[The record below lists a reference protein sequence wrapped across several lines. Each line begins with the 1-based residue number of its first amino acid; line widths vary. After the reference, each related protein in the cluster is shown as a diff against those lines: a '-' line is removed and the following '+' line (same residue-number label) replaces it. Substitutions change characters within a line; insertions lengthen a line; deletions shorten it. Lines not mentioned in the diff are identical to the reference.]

1 MRSYRDKNGLPQRW
15 LTEGEIDDIVE
26 VELRKA
32 GMMPT
37 VDNCRVNIDGFVEHH
52 LRAILDVGATLGAD
66 ILGVTELRPG
76 EPASIL
82 INRELTDAA
91 FEVDEYSGTL
101 GRWRA
106 TVAHEGS
113 HVLLHRPLFELNFEQ
128 QSLFVDVAIADDP
141 VIRCYKRE
149 TSFGGRSTDPRE
161 WQANKGMAALLMPRS
176 VFGEA
181 ARIAVST
188 NVSTLAIVE
197 GLARR
202 FETSREATR
211 IRLSTLGFLDAQG
224 APTAGLFS

>member
-1 MRSYRDKNGLPQRW
+1 VRSYRDKNGLRQRW

-26 VELRKA
+26 GELGKA
-32 GMMPT
+32 GLMPT
-37 VDNCRVNIDGFVEHH
+37 IDNCRVNIDGFVEHH
-52 LRAILDVGATLGAD
+52 LQAFLDVGATLDAD
-66 ILGVTELRPG
+66 VLGVTELRPG
-76 EPASIL
+76 EPARIL

-91 FEVDEYSGTL
+91 CEVDEYSGTL

-113 HVLLHRPLFELNFEQ
+113 HVLLHRPLFELNVDQ
-128 QSLFVDVAIADDP
+128 QSLFGDDVIVDDP

-188 NVSTLAIVE
+188 NASALAIVE

-202 FETSREATR
+202 FEVSREATR

-224 APTAGLFS
+224 APTAGIFS